1 MMRQSRRNSRRTT
14 PPIRS
19 RVSSTTLATALIV
32 ALAVLGFFAFTHSW
46 QPAPAAGDSAP
57 TKPQGTQ
64 TNNPPTTEHWTLANG
79 LPSQVMRVAFS
90 TADTTRGYAA
100 VFVTKQ
106 TQALYTTTDNGTN
119 WQQVGT
125 VQGPVADILS
135 TDPLDSQDVV
145 MLSVYAPTP
154 GTYSFQ
160 RSLDGGRTWSAQT
173 TNLPTTGE
181 ISQTGWADSTFL
193 VGFQLDGQLQG
204 SSALVAFPK
213 GQASVHLDVTG
224 KINGKAIPHLRL
236 LTGRH
241 NRIQVW
247 GDDGSAAQNSIGVAT
262 SDLGKSWQSL
272 PGTILGKK
280 LTPTASSDDGGTVVA
295 ASADN
300 KTIAV
305 SSDGGNTWIEKPA
318 FGSSDGRPLNQDAFV
333 TAKNK
338 TVVISRSDGTYILHT
353 GAWNRVTSQS
363 AVSVSESSSQMSARL
378 WSYDPQGHVVWFDA

>member
-1 MMRQSRRNSRRTT
+1 MRKSRGKSRRTT
-14 PPIRS
+14 APARS
-19 RVSSTTLATALIV
+19 IVSSATFAAVLIV
-32 ALAVLGFFAFTHSW
+32 MLAALGFFAFTHSW
-46 QPAPAAGDSAP
+46 QAAPAGDSTP
-57 TKPQGTQ
+57 PPKPQGPQ

-90 TADTTRGYAA
+90 TADTSRGYAA

-106 TQALYTTTDNGTN
+106 TQALYTTTDQGIN
-119 WQQVGT
+119 WHQVGT

-135 TDPLDSQDVV
+135 TDPLNPQDVV

-154 GTYSFQ
+154 GTYTFQ
-160 RSLDGGRTWSAQT
+160 RSLDGGSTWSAQT

-181 ISQTGWADSTFL
+181 ISQTGWSDSTFL
-193 VGFQLDGQLQG
+193 VGFQLDGQLHG

-213 GQASVHLDVTG
+213 GQASVHLDVAG
-224 KINGKAIPHLRL
+224 KIDGGAIPHLRL

-241 NRIQVW
+241 NLIQVW

-262 SDLGKSWQSL
+262 SDLGKSWKVL
-272 PGTILGKK
+272 PGTILGKH
-280 LTPTASSDDGGTVVA
+280 LTPTTSTDDGSTFVA

-305 SSDGGNTWIEKPA
+305 SSDGGNAWAQQPA
-318 FGSSDGRPLNQDAFV
+318 FGSSDARPLSQNVFV

-338 TVVISRSDGTYILHT
+338 TVVISRSDGTYILHA
-353 GAWNRVTSQS
+353 GAWNRVTSQQ
-363 AVSVSESSSQMSARL
+363 VVGVSESSSQKSARL
-378 WSYDPQGHVVWFDA
+378 WSYDAQGHIVWFDA

>member
-1 MMRQSRRNSRRTT
+1 MRKSRGKSQRTT
-14 PPIRS
+14 TPIRS
-19 RVSSTTLATALIV
+19 RVSGATLATVLIV
-32 ALAVLGFFAFTHSW
+32 ALAALGFFAFTHSW
-46 QPAPAAGDSAP
+46 QAAPAGDSAP
-57 TKPQGTQ
+57 PKPQGTQ

-106 TQALYTTTDNGTN
+106 TQALYTTTDQGINWHQAGTA
-119 WQQVGT
+119 
-125 VQGPVADILS
+125 QGPVADILS
-135 TDPLDSQDVV
+135 TDPLDPQDVV

-154 GTYSFQ
+154 GTYTFQ
-160 RSLDGGRTWSAQT
+160 RSLDGGRTWSSQT
-173 TNLPTTGE
+173 TNLPATGE

-213 GQASVHLDVTG
+213 RQASVHLDVTG
-224 KINGKAIPHLRL
+224 KIAGKAIPHLRL

-247 GDDGSAAQNSIGVAT
+247 GDDDSAAQNSIGVAT
-262 SDLGKSWQSL
+262 SDLGKSWTSL

-280 LTPTASSDDGGTVVA
+280 LTPAASADDGGTIVA

-300 KTIAV
+300 KTVAV
-305 SSDGGNTWIEKPA
+305 SNDGGNTWVQKPV
-318 FGSSDGRPLNQDAFV
+318 FGSSDAQPLNQDVFV

-338 TVVISRSDGTYILHT
+338 TVVISRSDGTYILQA
-353 GAWNRVTSQS
+353 GAWNRVTSMQ
-363 AVSVSESSSQMSARL
+363 AIGVSESSSQKSARL
-378 WSYDPQGHVVWFDA
+378 WSYDAQDHVVWFDA

>member
-1 MMRQSRRNSRRTT
+1 MRNSRANSRRATT
-14 PPIRS
+14 SVRS
-19 RVSSTTLATALIV
+19 RASSAILATLLIV

-46 QPAPAAGDSAP
+46 QATPADDSASP

-64 TNNPPTTEHWTLANG
+64 TNNPPTTERWTLATG
-79 LPSQVMRVAFS
+79 LPTQVMRVAFS

-106 TQALYTTTDNGTN
+106 TQALYTTTDQGIN
-119 WQQVGT
+119 WHQAGT

-135 TDPLDSQDVV
+135 TDPLDPQDVV

-154 GTYSFQ
+154 GTYTFQ
-160 RSLDGGRTWSAQT
+160 RSLDGGGTWSSQT

-204 SSALVAFPK
+204 SSALVVFPK

-224 KINGKAIPHLRL
+224 KIAGKAIPHLRL

-247 GDDGSAAQNSIGVAT
+247 GEDDSAAQNSIGVAT
-262 SDLGKSWQSL
+262 S
-272 PGTILGKK
+272 
-280 LTPTASSDDGGTVVA
+280 
-295 ASADN
+295 
-300 KTIAV
+300 
-305 SSDGGNTWIEKPA
+305 
-318 FGSSDGRPLNQDAFV
+318 
-333 TAKNK
+333 
-338 TVVISRSDGTYILHT
+338 
-353 GAWNRVTSQS
+353 
-363 AVSVSESSSQMSARL
+363 
-378 WSYDPQGHVVWFDA
+378 